1 MTDLRAALDL
11 ISDYLEQEI
20 AYQSLNPGLDF
31 EDIERAV
38 SILPFELPMEVYQ
51 LYMWRNGGSL
61 ESLPY
66 PSFEDCEEGYERIHG
81 FLPLNEAVEVAR
93 SWNKGWFPL
102 FDTDGSI
109 FWIVGCDEQEATA
122 PIFINDVDKLPD
134 EPSFESLT
142 HMMNKLI
149 EPMEDLK

>member
-1 MTDLRAALDL
+1 MTNLRAALDL

-20 AYQSLNPGLDF
+20 TYQSLNPGLSF
-31 EDIERAV
+31 KDIERAV

-66 PSFEDCEEGYERIHG
+66 PDLQNCEEGYEHIHG
-81 FLPLNEAVEVAR
+81 FLSLKEAVETAI

-102 FDTDGSI
+102 FNTDGNI
-109 FWIVGCDEQEATA
+109 FWIVGCGEREATA
-122 PIFINDVDKLPD
+122 SIFINDIDTLPD

-149 EPMEDLK
+149 EPMEDLG

>member
-1 MTDLRAALDL
+1 MTDLREALDL
-11 ISDYLEQEI
+11 ISDYLEREI
-20 AYQSLNPGLDF
+20 TYQLLNAGLSF
-31 EDIERAV
+31 EDIEREV
-38 SILPFELPMEVYQ
+38 SILPFDLPMEVYQ

-66 PSFEDCEEGYERIHG
+66 PSFQNWEKGYEPIQS
-81 FLPLNEAVEVAR
+81 FLSLNEAVEVAR

-109 FWIVGCDEQEATA
+109 FWIVGCSGREATA
-122 PIFINDVDKLPD
+122 PIFINDELNLPD
-134 EPSFESLT
+134 EPSFQSLT

-149 EPMEDLK
+149 KPMEDLK